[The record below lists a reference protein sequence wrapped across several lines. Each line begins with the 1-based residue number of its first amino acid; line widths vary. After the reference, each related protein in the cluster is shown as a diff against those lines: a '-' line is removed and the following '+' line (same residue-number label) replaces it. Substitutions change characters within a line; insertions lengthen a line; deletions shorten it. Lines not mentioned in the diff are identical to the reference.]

1 MGDENSARTSHHS
14 PREARVN
21 QSGARG
27 RRAGPCTH
35 LITSVFELVA
45 LRLVPLHLAHVP
57 TTDN

>member
-1 MGDENSARTSHHS
+1 MLELTKIQLELTTIHNPVS
-14 PREARVN
+14 N

-35 LITSVFELVA
+35 LSASVFELVA
-45 LRLVPLHLAHVP
+45 LRLVPPHLTHVP